1 MKKPLKQEHEML
13 ANFANKPK
21 ATRTSSA
28 TTNSATT
35 NSAKVIMSAFLML
48 TFSVPSVFASEP
60 ADTKLKGLAI
70 FEQIEKQ
77 NDGFGD
83 VVADM
88 SMTLKN
94 RHGQES
100 HRELSVKTLEVAGDG
115 DKSLTLFNTP
125 ADVKGTALLTFTH
138 KVGDDDQWLYLPA
151 IKRVKRISSRKKTGP
166 FMGSEFS
173 YEDLGSQEVEK
184 YTYDYVKQEAC
195 GESQCHVVNRYPID
209 KSSGYSKQVVWV
221 DIDKLRIE
229 KISYYDRRSELL
241 KTLIFSDYTLY
252 LDKFWRAG
260 RMFMENYQNNK
271 STELLWTNFKFQ
283 SGLSDK
289 DFSKNGLKRAK

>member
-1 MKKPLKQEHEML
+1 ML
-13 ANFANKPK
+13 ANIATKANRVFFN
-21 ATRTSSA
+21 RTPLKRVKEIVSAMTLLALSCASVSA
-28 TTNSATT
+28 TEMNDS
-35 NSAKVIMSAFLML
+35 KV
-48 TFSVPSVFASEP
+48 
-60 ADTKLKGLAI
+60 KGLAV
-70 FEQIEKQ
+70 FQQIEQQ

-94 RHGQES
+94 RHGEES
-100 HRELSVKTLEVAGDG
+100 QRELSVKTLEVAGDG

-151 IKRVKRISSRKKTGP
+151 LKRVKRISSRKKTGP

-184 YTYDYVKQEAC
+184 YTYDYVKLDAC
-195 GESQCHVVNRYPID
+195 GDSKCHIVNRYPID

-221 DIDKLRIE
+221 DADKLRIE
-229 KISYYDRRSELL
+229 KITYYDRRNELL
-241 KTLIFSDYTLY
+241 KTLVFSDYTLY

-260 RMFMENYQNNK
+260 RMFMDNHQNNK
-271 STELLWTNFKFQ
+271 STELLWTNFMFQ
-283 SGLSDK
+283 TGLSEK